1 MADFTGD
8 FNYMYNVVRTE
19 TGTFMIEPG
28 APASTSAGFD
38 DNYGPGAPGDPLN
51 ITGAGNGLDGRYD
64 YVGST
69 TTSEGGNAYVVYN
82 VADQQYYMLTN
93 TQFNWNGSSTTLNP
107 LDSSGDPRS
116 DLACFV
122 AGSRILTPS
131 GELCVEDLK
140 IGDLVRTSEGR
151 SVPVRWIGRRVVARA
166 FADELS
172 LPIRIKAGALAEGV
186 PSRDLL
192 VSPDHALF
200 VDGLLIQ
207 AGALVNGVSV
217 LRESEM
223 PRTFTYFHLE
233 LDDHSLIFAEN
244 TPTETFVDNVERM
257 AFDNWNEYQALY
269 PDGKAIVE
277 MPYPRARSARQVPQV
292 IRARL
297 SRRSLPVEAVSAAA

>member
-19 TGTFMIEPG
+19 NGTFVIEPG
-28 APASTSAGFD
+28 APASTSAAFD

-69 TTSEGGNAYVVYN
+69 STSEGGNAYIVYN

-93 TQFNWNGSSTTLNP
+93 TQFNWNGSSTTLNS

-116 DLACFV
+116 DLACFL

-131 GELCVEDLK
+131 GELGVEDLK
-140 IGDLVRTSEGR
+140 IGDLVQTSEGR

-166 FADELS
+166 FADDSS

-200 VDGLLIQ
+200 VDGTLIQ
-207 AGALVNGVSV
+207 AGALVNGISI
-217 LRESEM
+217 LRESAM
-223 PRTFTYFHLE
+223 PRTFTYYHLE
-233 LDDHSLIFAEN
+233 LDNHCLIFAEN
-244 TPTETFVDNVERM
+244 TPTETFVDNVDRM

-269 PDGKAIVE
+269 PNGKAVVE
-277 MPYPRARSARQVPQV
+277 MPYPRAKSARQVPQS
-292 IRARL
+292 IRAKL
-297 SRRSLPVEAVSAAA
+297 SQRSVAVDGVAAAA